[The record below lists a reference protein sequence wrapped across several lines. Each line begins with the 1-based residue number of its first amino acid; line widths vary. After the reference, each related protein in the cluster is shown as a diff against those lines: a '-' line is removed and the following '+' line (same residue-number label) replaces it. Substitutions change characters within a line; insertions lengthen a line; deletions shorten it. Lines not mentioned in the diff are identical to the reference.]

1 MENLEENV
9 IMINFVYS
17 ACEKSIKDFL
27 RKIPD
32 TAEYI
37 SYLEI
42 YNKLSKNDFYQCDP
56 SDEVITSYLIKQLN
70 HLLSKNVSNL
80 YYVISTIDKETLIK
94 IQSFISSM
102 SNSKVIF
109 NIYHSPSSYLNG
121 TSKLFNSSFIF

>member
-70 HLLSKNVSNL
+70 HSLSKNVSNL

-94 IQSFISSM
+94 ILSFISSI
-102 SNSKVIF
+102 S
-109 NIYHSPSSYLNG
+109 
-121 TSKLFNSSFIF
+121 